1 MFAWLTKWFGAR
13 PAAVHTHAG
22 AAKHLGKGPQ
32 KAVNGA
38 VSRSERANT
47 LASAGS
53 VVRGAQAP
61 AHRAGPAQQPTT
73 PTRKAEESYIETLV
87 RELGDVP
94 ALTQHEEQRTS
105 QLVEAMAGYLKTH
118 DIDPPVMP
126 ALASRML
133 ELLRAED
140 VDVVALSRLIEKDQA
155 TSAKLLSI
163 ANSALYKGTSEV
175 STVRDAVVFLG
186 TEQVAQIAIGLASRA
201 MFDSP
206 IKKPHA
212 IGGARWGR
220 LFNHAMTTAF
230 AACHLASQRSR
241 KHSEAAFIGG
251 LFHDVGK
258 TVALRALGDV
268 VAERGLEKPNEAV
281 IDAALQ
287 LIHSEPTA
295 ALYESWQL
303 PRSLMTMCQNH
314 HRLSLDAPAE
324 LHFVRLVSGL
334 DALRLGAGMEKHEAL
349 SEIAESA
356 AALKLT
362 DAQLRVANSET
373 HEYGEKVLRMF
384 G

>member
-1 MFAWLTKWFGAR
+1 MFEWLTKWFGAK
-13 PAAVHTHAG
+13 PAAAHAGAG
-22 AAKHLGKGPQ
+22 AAKSSQKVGKKPLH
-32 KAVNGA
+32 GA
-38 VSRSERANT
+38 GSRSERANA
-47 LASAGS
+47 LAKDGGVAQGSA
-53 VVRGAQAP
+53 Q
-61 AHRAGPAQQPTT
+61 RARPGTQPTT
-73 PTRKAEESYIETLV
+73 PARTAEEPYVETLA
-87 RELGDVP
+87 RELGEVP
-94 ALTQHEEQRTS
+94 GLTPHEEQRTS
-105 QLVEAMAGYLKTH
+105 QLVEAVAGYLSTH

-133 ELLRAED
+133 ELLRAEE
-140 VDVVALSRLIEKDQA
+140 VDVVALARLIEKDQA
-155 TSAKLLSI
+155 TSAKLMSI
-163 ANSALYKGTSEV
+163 ANSALYKGNSEV
-175 STVRDAVVFLG
+175 QGVRDAIVFLG

-212 IGGARWGR
+212 LGGARWGR

-241 KHSEAAFIGG
+241 KHSEPAFIGG

-258 TVALRALGDV
+258 AVALRALSDV
-268 VAERGLEKPNEAV
+268 VAEKGLEKPSEAV

-295 ALYESWQL
+295 ALYESWKL
-303 PRSLMTMCQNH
+303 PRQLMAMCQNH
-314 HRLSLDAPAE
+314 HRLAIDAVPE
-324 LHFVRLVSGL
+324 LHFVRVVSGL
-334 DALRLGAGMEKHEAL
+334 DALRRGSGVERREAL

-356 AALKLT
+356 AALRMT

-373 HEYGEKVLRMF
+373 FEYGEKVLRMF

>member
-1 MFAWLTKWFGAR
+1 MFQWLTKWFGGR
-13 PAAVHTHAG
+13 SAAVHMHAG
-22 AAKHLGKGPQ
+22 SARKPEKRPEKG
-32 KAVNGA
+32 
-38 VSRSERANT
+38 VSRAERANAAGSAVR
-47 LASAGS
+47 ASAQGS
-53 VVRGAQAP
+53 VQRGGALQEAP
-61 AHRAGPAQQPTT
+61 TPA
-73 PTRKAEESYIETLV
+73 RKAEETYIETLT

-94 ALTQHEEQRTS
+94 RLTPYEEQRTS
-105 QLVEAMAGYLKTH
+105 QLVEAVSSYLSTH

-133 ELLRAED
+133 ELLRAEE

-163 ANSALYKGTSEV
+163 SNSALYKGTSEV
-175 STVRDAVVFLG
+175 QSVRDAIVFLG

-230 AACHLASQRSR
+230 AACHLATQRTR
-241 KHSEAAFIGG
+241 KHSESAFIGG

-258 TVALRALGDV
+258 AVALRALGDV
-268 VAERGLEKPNEAV
+268 VAERGLEKPSEAV

-287 LIHSEPTA
+287 QIHSEPTA
-295 ALYESWQL
+295 ALYESWKL
-303 PRSLMTMCQNH
+303 PRSLMLMCQNH
-314 HRLSLDAPAE
+314 HRLAVDAVPE
-324 LHFVRLVSGL
+324 LHFVRVVSGL
-334 DALRLGAGMEKHEAL
+334 DALRLGAGVEKREAL

-356 AALKLT
+356 AALKMT

-373 HEYGEKVLRMF
+373 YEFSEKVLRMF